1 MDTIMEIAPPFIP
14 PRPSDRSEGW
24 AHVHDILPFAC
35 SEGFKRSRP
44 AAEREIV
51 KEALSNAEIE
61 LWYRTYGP
69 MVLRRC
75 RQLLGNE
82 ERARDAMH
90 ETFVRV
96 LQASSRIRGDFPSS
110 LLFRVAT
117 NACLNIIRDD
127 KVLGR
132 SVRIDALDKIAG
144 RDEPA
149 ARTLAGQ
156 WLDRLFRR
164 ANPATRDM
172 AVLHFVDGMTFAEV
186 AAETGFS
193 ESGVRKRI
201 RAWLARARRAHEE
214 SANDR

>member
-1 MDTIMEIAPPFIP
+1 MQIATPFVPPCGP
-14 PRPSDRSEGW
+14 PARSGGRVR
-24 AHVHDILPFAC
+24 VHDILPF
-35 SEGFKRSRP
+35 SGPEEFRLSRS

-51 KEALSNAEIE
+51 KETLSNAEIE
-61 LWYRTYGP
+61 QWYRTYGP

-75 RQLLGNE
+75 RQLLGNNE

-117 NACLNIIRDD
+117 NICLNIIRDD

-132 SVRIDALDKIAG
+132 SVRIDALGEIAG
-144 RDEPA
+144 PNESA
-149 ARTLAGQ
+149 AHMFSAGQ

-186 AAETGFS
+186 AAETGYS

-201 RAWLARARRAHEE
+201 RAWLVHARRIREE
-214 SANDR
+214 SANGK

>member
-1 MDTIMEIAPPFIP
+1 MDIAAFKPG
-14 PRPSDRSEGW
+14 GW
-24 AHVHDILPFAC
+24 VQVHDILLFAGSDGC
-35 SEGFKRSRP
+35 PGSRT
-44 AAEREIV
+44 AGDDEIV
-51 KEALSNAEIE
+51 KNALSNAEIE

-69 MVLRRC
+69 MVMRRC
-75 RQLLGNE
+75 RHLLGNE

-117 NACLNIIRDD
+117 NVCLNAIRDD
-127 KVLGR
+127 KIPGRWVDIGRLGEF
-132 SVRIDALDKIAG
+132 AG
-144 RDEPA
+144 ADEPA

-164 ANPATRDM
+164 ANPVTREM

-193 ESGVRKRI
+193 ESGVRRRI
-201 RAWLARARRAHEE
+201 RDWLARSRRVHEE
-214 SANDR
+214 SAHDK